1 MCDGMGAGALPS
13 IDEFLADPAASTCLK
28 TALRSALRR
37 DPVDAAHDSAILAQ
51 LLGQRCDAILSGGL
65 VRHS

>member
-1 MCDGMGAGALPS
+1 MCDDLGAGDLPS
-13 IDEFLADPAASTCLK
+13 IDEVLAAPAASTWLK

-51 LLGQRCDAILSGGL
+51 LLGLRCVAIL
-65 VRHS
+65 RPI